1 MQSIATETPKA
12 QRESHKTFL
21 LDNRDE
27 FHKQLTQ
34 AKALVNLMIANDN
47 LDGIPMQTISDLLWN
62 LSDRLEAME
71 NTFTSFQGYLQ

>member
-47 LDGIPMQTISDLLWN
+47 LDGIPLHTISDLLWN
-62 LSDRLEAME
+62 VADRLNALEQ
-71 NTFTSFQGYLQ
+71 TFTTVEGYLQ

>member
-1 MQSIATETPKA
+1 MQSIATETQKA

-21 LDNRDE
+21 LDTQDE
-27 FHKQLTQ
+27 FHKQLAQ
-34 AKALVNLMIANDN
+34 AKALVIFMVANDN

>member
-47 LDGIPMQTISDLLWN
+47 LDGIPPHTISDLLWN
-62 LSDRLEAME
+62 VADRLNALEQ
-71 NTFTSFQGYLQ
+71 TFTTVEGYLQ